1 MLPTCAPETL
11 QCIACH
17 IVATLDRNFFDCIG
31 HVFNGYPQKSFGKLM
46 GALLWLTCFLRNAFC
61 KRFEFLFDNRHI
73 KGFIRVRT
81 KDRREMGRVQFSKH
95 HIAICDG
102 QWPTATIACRSRIG
116 PCTFG
121 SDLKPTVTVKQDRS
135 PAGSNR
141 VNVHHRRA

>member
-81 KDRREMGRVQFSKH
+81 KDGREMGRVQFAEH

-102 QWPTATIACRSRIG
+102 QRPTASIACRSRIG

-121 SDLKPTVTVKQDRS
+121 SDLKTTVTVKQDRS